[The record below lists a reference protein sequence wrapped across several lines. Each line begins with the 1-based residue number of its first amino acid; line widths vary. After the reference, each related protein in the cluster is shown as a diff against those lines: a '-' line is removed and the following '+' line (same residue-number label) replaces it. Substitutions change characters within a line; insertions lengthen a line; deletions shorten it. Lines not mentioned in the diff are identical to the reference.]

1 MNFNTIEFIVF
12 FAPVT
17 ILSFHL
23 APIALRLPILLVS
36 SLIFYGVSGLIPLV
50 FLVLSILW
58 GYATAYLLRRHPG
71 APTVVLAIS
80 FPLLVLF
87 LFKYLG
93 FTLDSVGAGEGVR
106 DNLYFILSVLLP
118 AGISFYTF
126 QILSYSLDVA
136 DGRIEVEPKLL
147 SFATYIALFPQ
158 LIAGPIVRYG
168 QMRDQLHRIA
178 TEPKLR
184 ADFGSGLKY
193 FSIGLFGKIFCADV
207 LAAMLGKF
215 DMSVHSQKSD
225 MLFDIFAYS
234 FQIYYDFW
242 AYSLMAIGLGK
253 MLSLDLPINF
263 NEPYISTSPRE
274 FWRRWH
280 MTLSYW
286 LRDYIYIKLGG
297 NKSYVR
303 NILIVFFA
311 VGLWHGAGWNFVVW
325 GLYHA
330 ALVVLYHLFRRQWQ
344 LMPRV
349 VQIGLTFVLVSLG
362 WPLFKYDLALYAEF
376 MINLVSAPEGA
387 VQAYGLRHWA
397 YLALIAAWTFAAREA
412 WWLYNTKLRTL
423 FDSPYMH
430 ATLCS
435 AAVLFLPY
443 RQTFI
448 YFRF

>member
-12 FAPVT
+12 FAPTT
-17 ILSFHL
+17 IILFHL
-23 APIALRLPILLVS
+23 APRGLRLPILLVA
-36 SLIFYGVSGLIPLV
+36 SLIFYGVSGLIPLT

-58 GYATAYLLRRHPG
+58 GYATAYLLRRHSGPG
-71 APTVVLAIS
+71 AISIAIS

-93 FTLDSVGAGEGVR
+93 FTLDSMGAGEGVR
-106 DNLYFILSVLLP
+106 DHLYFFLSVLLP

-136 DGRIEVEPKLL
+136 DEKIAVEPNLL
-147 SFATYIALFPQ
+147 HFATYISLFPQ

-168 QMRDQLHRIA
+168 HMRDQLVRIA
-178 TEPKLR
+178 TEPKVQ
-184 ADFGSGLKY
+184 ADFASGFKY
-193 FSIGLFGKIFCADV
+193 FSIGLFGKIFCADI
-207 LAAMLGKF
+207 LGAMLGKF
-215 DMSVHSQKSD
+215 DMAVHTQKAD
-225 MLFDIFAYS
+225 MLFDVFGYS

-253 MLSLDLPINF
+253 MLSIELPINF
-263 NEPYISTSPRE
+263 AEPYVSTSPKE

-280 MTLSYW
+280 VTLSYW
-286 LRDYIYIKLGG
+286 LRDYVYLKLGG
-297 NKSYVR
+297 NQAYVR

-330 ALVVLYHLFRRQWQ
+330 VLVILYHLFRRQWA
-344 LMPRV
+344 LLPTVM
-349 VQIGLTFVLVSLG
+349 QIALTFVLVSLG
-362 WPLFKYDLALYAEF
+362 WPLFKYDLAQYVQFIATF
-376 MINLVSAPEGA
+376 FSASGEA
-387 VQAYGLRHWA
+387 VQAYGLRHWG
-397 YLALIAAWTFAAREA
+397 YLGLIAAWTFLARES
-412 WWLYNTKLRTL
+412 WWLYNSKLRAL
-423 FDSPYMH
+423 FDSPYLH